1 MTDHPSLLL
10 ATREPRLYGVI
21 DVMRA
26 DRVAGWVIDRTDAA
40 HCASVEIRREGR
52 LVGTVTANRQRKDL
66 ERQAVGTGYYGF
78 SFSFD
83 PPLEEGM
90 NFTIEVKA
98 MSNDGV
104 ELLLQ
109 PVGRA
114 AESIT
119 PEKRVLNRILGELS
133 ALRADVM
140 FIRQEITMA
149 EQRRLHF
156 QERLE
161 LVQLRL
167 ESSLSDRAAP
177 RNSSPRWLGVIVVAG
192 AIIAAVSLCTGLL
205 SLWTT

>member
-10 ATREPRLYGVI
+10 STKEPRLYGVI

-40 HCASVEIRREGR
+40 RCASVEIRREGR
-52 LVGTVTANRQRKDL
+52 LVGTVIANRQRKDL
-66 ERQAVGTGYYGF
+66 ERQAVGTGHYGF

-90 NFTIEVKA
+90 NFTVDVKA

-119 PEKRVLNRILGELS
+119 PEKRVLNRIFGELS
-133 ALRADVM
+133 ALRADVT
-140 FIRQEITMA
+140 FIRQEVTTA

-167 ESSLSDRAAP
+167 ESSLSDEASP
-177 RNSSPRWLGVIVVAG
+177 RSSSPRWLGGIVVAG
-192 AIIAAVSLCTGLL
+192 AIIAVVSLCTGLL